1 MPTDLVLRAG
11 AAWTGTGA
19 PVIDRAELHVEAGR
33 IAWIGRQGERPAPE
47 GAGVIDLG
55 AQWLLPGFVD
65 AHLHLWGL
73 DLSEPSALWNWPQ
86 AYRAA
91 RAVADLGALLA
102 GGITAVR
109 CCGGPLGPSL
119 ARAVREGMVAGPRI
133 VAAGEFICSRA
144 GTWDHAQWPQR
155 WVEGLGIYADGP
167 EECRRRVRE
176 RVRQGADFIKI
187 GGSVGE
193 HADTIR
199 PWGDDPAQLRL
210 SYSDE
215 EVRTVVEEA
224 GRNGLRVATHAIG
237 EAAVAQAVAAGVHS
251 VEHGHGAAE
260 ETVRRMAGEG
270 TWLVPTLALPAL
282 RAERAPPAVAA
293 GWQRHRDVQRR
304 SLELAMRHGVRIAAG
319 TDFVGPPFTP
329 LGPDAVEM
337 ELLAAAGMAP
347 EEVLLAGTANGAAV
361 LGLADQAGTLAPGRC
376 ADIVAVP
383 GDPRRDIA
391 LVRRVS
397 FVMAAGTV
405 VLDRPEMPSGPTPPT
420 LTRR

>member
-1 MPTDLVLRAG
+1 MPAGVVLRAA

-19 PVIDRAELHVEAGR
+19 PPVERAELHVEAGH
-33 IAWIGRQGERPAPE
+33 IAWLGRQGERPPPE
-47 GAGVIDLG
+47 DARVVDLG
-55 AQWLLPGFVD
+55 AHWLLPGFVD

-73 DLSEPSALWNWPQ
+73 DLSEPAALWNWPQ
-86 AYRAA
+86 AYRTA

-119 ARAVREGMVAGPRI
+119 ARAVREGVVAGPRI

-144 GTWDHAQWPQR
+144 GTWDHVAFPQR
-155 WVEGLGIYADGP
+155 WAEELGMLADGP

-193 HADTIR
+193 HADALR
-199 PWGDDPAQLRL
+199 PWGDDPGRLRL

-215 EVRTVVEEA
+215 EVRIVVEEA
-224 GRNGLRVATHAIG
+224 RRNGLRVATHAIG

-251 VEHGHGAAE
+251 VEHGHGASE
-260 ETVRRMAGEG
+260 EAVRRMAGEG
-270 TWLVPTLALPAL
+270 IWLVPTLALPAL

-293 GWQRHRDVQRR
+293 HWQRHREVQRR

-329 LGPDAVEM
+329 LGPDACEM
-337 ELLAAAGMAP
+337 ELLVEAGMAP
-347 EEVLLAGTANGAAV
+347 ERALLAGTAEGAAL
-361 LGLADQAGTLAPGRC
+361 LGLGEETGTLLPGRA
-376 ADIVAVP
+376 ADIVALP
-383 GDPRRDIA
+383 GDPRRDIR
-391 LVRRVS
+391 LVRRPG
-397 FVMAAGTV
+397 FVMAAGAV
-405 VLDRPEMPSGPTPPT
+405 VLDGRASAAP
-420 LTRR
+420 

>member
-1 MPTDLVLRAG
+1 MATGIVLRAE
-11 AAWTGTGA
+11 AAWTGERA
-19 PVIDRAELHVEAGR
+19 PPVEKAELHVAGGH
-33 IAWIGRQGERPAPE
+33 IAWLGRQGERPLPE
-47 GAGVIDLG
+47 GARVIELG
-55 AQWLLPGFVD
+55 GQWLLPGFVD

-102 GGITAVR
+102 AGVTAVR

-119 ARAVREGMVAGPRI
+119 ARAVREGVVPGPRI

-144 GTWDHAQWPQR
+144 GTWDHAAFPQR
-155 WVEGLGIYADGP
+155 WTEELGMYADGP

-176 RVRQGADFIKI
+176 RLRQGADFIKI

-193 HADTIR
+193 HTDTLR
-199 PWGDDPAQLRL
+199 PWGDDPARLRL

-224 GRNGLRVATHAIG
+224 RRNGLRVATHAIG

-251 VEHGHGAAE
+251 VEHGHGIAE
-260 ETVRRMAGEG
+260 ETARRMAGEG
-270 TWLVPTLALPAL
+270 IWLVPTLSLPAV
-282 RAERAPPAVAA
+282 RAERAPPSVAA
-293 GWQRHRDVQRR
+293 HWQRHREAQWR
-304 SLELAMRHGVRIAAG
+304 SLEIALRHGVRIAAG

-329 LGPDAVEM
+329 LGPDAMEM
-337 ELLAAAGMAP
+337 ELLAEAGMAP
-347 EEVLLAGTANGAAV
+347 EQALLAGTARGADL
-361 LGLADQAGTLAPGRC
+361 LGLGDQAGILAPGRV

-383 GDPRRDIA
+383 GDPRRDIT
-391 LVRRVS
+391 LVRRVG
-397 FVMAAGTV
+397 FVMAAGAV
-405 VLDRPEMPSGPTPPT
+405 VSAIPPD
-420 LTRR
+420 